1 MTTYSK
7 TLLSNSTA
15 GAEHFGGI
23 SDSVTYRVL
32 LYPFVQRQ
40 KFDQL

>member
-23 SDSVTYRVL
+23 SDSVTYRV
-32 LYPFVQRQ
+32 QRQ